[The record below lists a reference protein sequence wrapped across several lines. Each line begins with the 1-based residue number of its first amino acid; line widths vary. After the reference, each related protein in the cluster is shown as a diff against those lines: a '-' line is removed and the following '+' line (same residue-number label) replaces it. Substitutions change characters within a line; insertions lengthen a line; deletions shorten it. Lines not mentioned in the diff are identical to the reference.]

1 MVGFLK
7 NANFLDSEFLERAH
21 LDAELTRVFEKC
33 HDCRRCL
40 PLCPSFPSL
49 FDAIDRHDL
58 EASKLTAEERNEV
71 VDLCYQC
78 KLCYN
83 NCPYHP
89 PHEWAIDFPKL
100 MTRAK
105 LVGAEE
111 KGLPLAEKM
120 GAQQD
125 LMGKVSC
132 RTASLT
138 NAAFKNRA
146 VRLLMEKTTGID
158 RRWIM
163 PTYDKKPF
171 SKVLSK
177 RRGPAEEVGR
187 VILFSTC
194 FVEYSEAETAI
205 AAVEVLEHNGIH
217 VEAGYD
223 ACCGAPFLHGGDLKN
238 ARRNAEKVVAGLAPR
253 VREGLQIVVPGPTCS
268 YQLKKEF
275 PDMLGSDDARLVA
288 ENTLDLGEYVFK
300 IAAAKQL
307 DRDFKKKLGRVAYHL
322 PCHLKAQNIG
332 FRSKQ
337 ILGLVAEE
345 VVMIDACS
353 GVDGTWGMKARFY
366 EQSLKVCS
374 NLTASI
380 NEANPD
386 HVATD
391 CPLSALRIKEETGHE
406 AVHPIV
412 LLRDAYGFDSGFGDD
427 LGDDADASVGE
438 RQ

>member
-1 MVGFLK
+1 
-7 NANFLDSEFLERAH
+7 
-21 LDAELTRVFEKC
+21 
-33 HDCRRCL
+33 
-40 PLCPSFPSL
+40 L
-49 FDAIDRHDL
+49 FVAIDRHEQ
-58 EASKLTAEERNEV
+58 EASKLDASETREV

-83 NCPYHP
+83 HCPYHP
-89 PHEWAIDFPKL
+89 PHEWEVDFPKL

-105 LVGAEE
+105 LVQAQEE
-111 KGLPLAEKM
+111 GIPLSERI

-125 LMGKVSC
+125 LMGKTSC

-163 PTYDKKPF
+163 PTYDKQPF
-171 SKVLSK
+171 SKVLAARNAESEGAPSD
-177 RRGPAEEVGR
+177 GPEEKGR
-187 VILFSTC
+187 IILFSTC

-205 AAVEVLEHNGIH
+205 AAVQVLEHNGIR

-223 ACCGAPFLHGGDLKN
+223 ACCGAPFLHSGDLAS

-253 VREGLQIVVPGPTCS
+253 IRDGLQVIVPGPTCS

-275 PDMLGSDDARLVA
+275 PEMLESEDAQLVA
-288 ENTLDLGEYVFK
+288 DNTLDLGEYVFK
-300 IAAAKQL
+300 VAAAKEL
-307 DRDFKKKLGRVAYHL
+307 DRDFKNRLGRIAYHL

-332 FRSKQ
+332 FRSRQ
-337 ILGLVAEE
+337 LLGLISDE

-366 EQSLKVCS
+366 DQSLKICS
-374 NLTASI
+374 NLTSSI

-386 HVATD
+386 RIATD
-391 CPLSALRIKEETGHE
+391 CPLSALRIKEQTGRE
-406 AVHPIV
+406 AVHPIG
-412 LLRDAYGFDSGFGDD
+412 LLRDASGFEDRLAGRP
-427 LGDDADASVGE
+427 GSRHTTRVSQPRASRKQRLQTRRKSCEGSKRVTSSI
-438 RQ
+438 

>member
-1 MVGFLK
+1 LK
-7 NANFLDSEFLERAH
+7 NASLRDAEFLDRKH

-49 FDAIDRHDL
+49 FEAIDRHEQ
-58 EASKLTAEERNEV
+58 EASQLDASETRVV

-83 NCPYHP
+83 HCPYHP
-89 PHEWAIDFPKL
+89 PHEWEVDFPKL

-105 LVGAEE
+105 LVQAQEE
-111 KGLPLAEKM
+111 GIPLSERI

-125 LMGKVSC
+125 LMGKTSC

-163 PTYDKKPF
+163 PTYDKQPF
-171 SKVLSK
+171 SKVLAARNAESEGAPSD
-177 RRGPAEEVGR
+177 GPEEKGR
-187 VILFSTC
+187 IILFSTC

-205 AAVEVLEHNGIH
+205 AAVQVLEHNGIR

-223 ACCGAPFLHGGDLKN
+223 ACCGAPFLHSGDLAS

-253 VREGLQIVVPGPTCS
+253 IRDGLQVIVPGPTCS

-275 PDMLGSDDARLVA
+275 PEMLESEDAQLVA
-288 ENTLDLGEYVFK
+288 DNTLDLAEYVFK
-300 IAAAKQL
+300 VAAAKEL
-307 DRDFKKKLGRVAYHL
+307 DRDFKNRLGRIAYHL

-332 FRSKQ
+332 FRSRQ
-337 ILGLVAEE
+337 LLGLISDE

-366 EQSLKVCS
+366 DQSLKICS
-374 NLTASI
+374 NLTSSI

-386 HVATD
+386 RIATD
-391 CPLSALRIKEETGHE
+391 CPLSALRIKEQTGRE

-412 LLRDAYGFDSGFGDD
+412 LLRDAYGFED
-427 LGDDADASVGE
+427 
-438 RQ
+438 R

>member
-1 MVGFLK
+1 LK
-7 NANFLDSEFLERAH
+7 NASLKDAEFLDREH
-21 LDAELTRVFEKC
+21 LDEELTRVFDKC
-33 HDCRRCL
+33 HNCRRCL

-49 FDAIDRHDL
+49 FESIDRHEQD
-58 EASKLTAEERNEV
+58 ASLLDSSETREV

-83 NCPYHP
+83 HCPYHP
-89 PHEWAIDFPKL
+89 PHEWEIDFPKL

-105 LVGAEE
+105 LVYAREE
-111 KGLPLAEKM
+111 GIPLSERI

-163 PTYDKKPF
+163 PTYEKKPF
-171 SKVLSK
+171 SRVLAARAARSEGTS
-177 RRGPAEEVGR
+177 RAERGR

-205 AAVEVLEHNGIH
+205 AAVQVLEHNGIR

-223 ACCGAPFLHGGDLKN
+223 ACCGAPFLHGGDLAS

-253 VREGLQIVVPGPTCS
+253 IRDGLQVIVPGPTCS
-268 YQLKKEF
+268 YQVKNEF
-275 PDMLGSDDARLVA
+275 PEMLDSEDARLVA
-288 ENTLDLGEYVFK
+288 DNTLDLGEYVFK
-300 IAAAKQL
+300 IAASKQL
-307 DRDFKKKLGRVAYHL
+307 DRDFKKKLGRIAYHL

-337 ILGLVAEE
+337 ILGLIADE

-353 GVDGTWGMKARFY
+353 GVDGTWGMKARY
-366 EQSLKVCS
+366 YDQSLRICS
-374 NLTASI
+374 NLTNSI
-380 NEANPD
+380 NAADAD

-391 CPLSALRIKEETGHE
+391 CPLSALRIKEQTGRE

-412 LLRDAYGFDSGFGDD
+412 LLRDAYGFQD
-427 LGDDADASVGE
+427 
-438 RQ
+438 

>member
-1 MVGFLK
+1 MSLK
-7 NANFLDSEFLERAH
+7 NASLLDDEFLQRAS

-33 HDCRRCL
+33 QDCRRCL

-49 FDAIDRHDL
+49 FDSLDRHDG
-58 EASKLTAEERNEV
+58 EASDLTTSETREV
-71 VDLCYQC
+71 IDLCYQC

-83 NCPYHP
+83 HCPYHP

-105 LVGAEE
+105 LVQAREE
-111 KGLPLAEKM
+111 GIPLSERI
-120 GAQQD
+120 GSQQD

-163 PTYDKKPF
+163 PTYDKQPF
-171 SKVLSK
+171 TKVLAN
-177 RRGPAEEVGR
+177 RRRAGGSRGEGKGRAEEGR

-194 FVEYSEAETAI
+194 FVEYSDAHTAM
-205 AAVEVLEHNGIH
+205 AAVEVLEHNGIV

-223 ACCGAPFLHGGDLKN
+223 ACCGAPFLHGGDLEN
-238 ARRNAEKVVAGLAPR
+238 ARRNAEKVVAGLIPR
-253 VREGLQIVVPGPTCS
+253 VRAGLQVVVPGPTCS
-268 YQLKKEF
+268 YQLKHEF
-275 PDMLGSDDARLVA
+275 PQLLGTSDAEQVA

-300 IAAAKQL
+300 LAAAKRL
-307 DRDFKKKLGRVAYHL
+307 DREFARKLGRVAYHL

-337 ILGLVAEE
+337 ILGLVSDD

-353 GVDGTWGMKARFY
+353 GVDGTWGMKARNY
-366 EQSLKVCS
+366 DESLAVCS
-374 NLTASI
+374 SLIKLIEESA
-380 NEANPD
+380 PD
-386 HVATD
+386 HIATD
-391 CPLSALRIKEETGHE
+391 CPLSALRIKERTGRE
-406 AVHPIV
+406 AFHPIV
-412 LLRDAYGFDSGFGDD
+412 LLRDAYGFGQEGTT
-427 LGDDADASVGE
+427 
-438 RQ
+438 